1 MLGRIKQKIFP
12 FSIFTDMG
20 WFKRKTAVSSSP
32 IEKVMEVSLDNAPN
46 YSWVHHIFFLHI

>member
-1 MLGRIKQKIFP
+1 MYDFSQLKKMFP

-32 IEKVMEVSLDNAPN
+32 IEKVMEVSN
-46 YSWVHHIFFLHI
+46 